1 MEQGI
6 ALDSA
11 YERERVKNIE
21 RNRLLLEQLGLLPD
35 QRVKFNWEHLDL
47 VLFWQKFSVLLP
59 VIGPKKKDP
68 ENPFS
73 KATSKYH
80 RFPNYNSKYKQQQ

>member
-35 QRVKFNWEHLDL
+35 QRVSSFGPNAFRLLDL
-47 VLFWQKFSVLLP
+47 ALF
-59 VIGPKKKDP
+59 
-68 ENPFS
+68 
-73 KATSKYH
+73 
-80 RFPNYNSKYKQQQ
+80 